1 MPAAKVS
8 TATAADAGSDD
19 EPVAAPAVRRSTRVA
34 SKPTVAKA
42 VAEPTKPA
50 ARSKKAKN
58 VSSEMEELEDKM
70 RSAKIGSGKG
80 KDTGLK
86 PEPKPKPPKELK
98 EPKEPYFNPLP
109 AVEPPLRPTPLLFTW
124 GCGNSG
130 QFGAGIE
137 QLGEQTKPQ
146 RNKLVESM
154 VAQGKFGEEGAGL
167 EAIAAGGMSSLF
179 IDEQGTVWSCGA
191 NDNAALGRETEGVP
205 DPQDKNKVLD
215 EDYLCSTP
223 FPIQSLVDEGFR
235 VGRVAAGDSIA
246 AAISTKGELRV
257 WGTFR
262 AMEGL
267 LGFSGTQKHQYQPI
281 PVVNLMSKP
290 GDAERFVDVVAGN
303 DHVVVLTTHGNIYT
317 WGTGERGQL
326 GRKVLERHKLKATTP
341 ERIVIGTR
349 TNKAIYVGAGS
360 YASFAVDAV
369 GTVWGWGANSTG
381 QAGTGFR
388 TGDDREV
395 HTPKKVVGLSMAEL
409 GDDDEAVC
417 QIAGGDDHTLF
428 LTSYGRV
435 FACGL
440 SIGGQLGLADDDEA
454 FHERTFPDFLD
465 TPALVT
471 FPDEDDPVVQ
481 ISAGPRTSMA
491 ITSKGALYMWGE
503 GSQSELGA
511 GDEEML
517 KTPKAIVR
525 KDGGYTAVM
534 GACGGQH
541 ALALLQKK

>member
-1 MPAAKVS
+1 MPPAKSV
-8 TATAADAGSDD
+8 TPDAGSDSD
-19 EPVAAPAVRRSTRVA
+19 TEPVAAPTVRRSTRVA
-34 SKPTVAKA
+34 SGAAAKES
-42 VAEPTKPA
+42 EPAPKA
-50 ARSKKAKN
+50 KSSSKKVKK
-58 VSSEMEELEDKM
+58 VSSDMEELEAKM
-70 RSAKIGSGKG
+70 RSTKIEGNDK
-80 KDTGLK
+80 
-86 PEPKPKPPKELK
+86 EAKPKPPKELK

-109 AVEPPLRPTPLLFTW
+109 PVPDVLRPAPLLFTW

-130 QFGAGIE
+130 QFGAGVE
-137 QLGEQTKPQ
+137 CLGELSKPQ

-154 VAQGKFGEEGAGL
+154 MEQGSFGEKGAGL
-167 EAIAAGGMSSLF
+167 EWIAAGGMSSLF
-179 IDEQGTVWSCGA
+179 VDEEGKVWSCGA
-191 NDNAALGRETEGVP
+191 NDNAALGRETVGVP
-205 DPQDKNKVLD
+205 DPKKKKKTLD

-235 VGRVAAGDSIA
+235 AVRVVAGDSIA
-246 AAISTKGELRV
+246 AAISDKGELRV

-267 LGFSGTQKHQYQPI
+267 LGFSGSQTHQYQPV

-290 GDAERFVDVVAGN
+290 GEAERFVDVMAGN

-349 TNKAIYVGAGS
+349 TNKALYVGAGS
-360 YASFAVDAV
+360 YTSFAVDAV

-381 QAGTGFR
+381 QTGTGFK

-395 HTPKKVVGLSMAEL
+395 LVPKKVVGLSPAEL
-409 GDDDEAVC
+409 GDDDVVV

-428 LTSYGRV
+428 LTERGRV

-465 TPALVT
+465 QPALVT
-471 FPDEDDPVVQ
+471 LPDDHEEDPVIQ
-481 ISAGPRTSMA
+481 ISAGTRTSMA
-491 ITSKGALYMWGE
+491 ITASGVLYMWGE

-517 KTPKAIVR
+517 KTPTAIVKKTGSWKAI
-525 KDGGYTAVM
+525 M
-534 GACGGQH
+534 GSCGGQH
-541 ALALLQKK
+541 ALALLQKKPVVE